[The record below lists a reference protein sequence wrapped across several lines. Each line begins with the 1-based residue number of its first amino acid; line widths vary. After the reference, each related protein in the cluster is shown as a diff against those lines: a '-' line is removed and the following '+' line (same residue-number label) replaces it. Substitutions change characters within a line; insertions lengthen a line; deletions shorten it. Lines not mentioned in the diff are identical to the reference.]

1 MLISCKERAM
11 EGIKKDMMFGT
22 LKNRLVDFG
31 ISMRKCPWYRR
42 LMF

>member
-31 ISMRKCPWYRR
+31 ISELYEKMP
-42 LMF
+42 MV